1 MYKLRFITIAFLV
14 TIIFFSCSRPEP
26 RKPVVRKSSTF
37 LKEFIVRNKAINK
50 LEEAVLKDLMLKDT
64 MHVYSASENGFW
76 YYYNTKDSLDGYTP
90 KSGDEVFFNYA
101 VKDVDGNT
109 LYTEEEIGPQ
119 SYLVDKQDIITGLQD
134 GIKLMKE
141 GETVTF
147 LFPSYKAYGYL
158 GHERIAR
165 GQPLIYTVK
174 LNKII
179 VNNK

>member
-1 MYKLRFITIAFLV
+1 MYKLRFFTTALLV
-14 TIIFFSCSRPEP
+14 TIIFFSCSGPEP

-37 LKEFIVRNKAINK
+37 LKESIVRNKAINK
-50 LEEAVLKDLMLKDT
+50 LEETVLKDLMLKDSL
-64 MHVYSASENGFW
+64 HSYKASENGFW
-76 YYYNTKDSLDGYTP
+76 YYYNTKDSPDGYTP
-90 KSGDEVFFNYA
+90 KSGDEVFINYSI
-101 VKDVDGNT
+101 KDVDGST

-119 SYLVDKQDIITGLQD
+119 RYLVDKEDIITGLQD
-134 GIKLMKE
+134 GVKLMKA

-158 GHERIAR
+158 GHERIGR